1 MHVCA
6 TQGEPR
12 PQRPGKGHLRR
23 CTHACTH
30 VRMHMAWCPCTQRPG
45 KGHLRA
51 GCAEIWGLKDEAS
64 DEASDK
70 AKAEGLDDDHAEVEE
85 LDPEK
90 LNTEFIK
97 QAGMLAF
104 SQVHA
109 YMQAC
114 MHTGRHA
121 YRQACIQAGMH
132 AGRHAYRQA
141 CWPSPRCVANHVRA
155 RRTYKHA
162 ACIRTCLPAC
172 IYACTC
178 VHAGPVRLL
187 GLDDAAGRPTRPRR
201 RRSPS
206 GK

>member
-1 MHVCA
+1 MHVRA

-70 AKAEGLDDDHAEVEE
+70 AKAEGVDDDHADVEE

-104 SQVHA
+104 SQVYA

-121 YRQACIQAGMH
+121 YRQACIHAGMH
-132 AGRHAYRQA
+132 TGRHAGLLPGA
-141 CWPSPRCVANHVRA
+141 WPTMCEPGG
-155 RRTYKHA
+155 RTCMH